1 MIVIGADVHKSTHAL
16 AAVDAATGQLL
27 GEREIAARE
36 QGHLEAL
43 RWAHELDSEL
53 VWAIEDCRDLS
64 HHLEQAL
71 IAAGERVVRVAPKLM
86 GASRRGE
93 REPGKSDQIDARA
106 IARAVLREGIERFP
120 AAFLDHDA
128 AEIRLLCDH
137 RNTLVSERTRL
148 INRLRINLVV
158 LDPSLEAKIPARKM
172 DYPGQLQRITRRLRV
187 MPQTARVR
195 IAREQ
200 VKRIAVLTREAENLK
215 RELRD
220 LIRAHRPELLAETGC
235 GPLCAGDPDRPDGR
249 RRALQERRAV
259 RQDRRRRTDL
269 GLLRPTRPPPPGP
282 RRQPTAQPRP
292 ARYRDHSRPHR
303 PTDPRLPRAQG
314 SRRQE
319 PHRGDA
325 LPQAPPRPHVL
336 SASQWKAEISR
347 FYPHGEHIVGSPRFA
362 RGRRLLVVGHKSG
375 GDGRSDAIAQEA
387 GSSPLSGIRQGSIGA
402 SSGSRG
408 RFGYVVPFGR
418 WLHDRLGSECWWAH
432 S

>member
-120 AAFLDHDA
+120 VAFLDRDA

-158 LDPSLEAKIPARKM
+158 LDPDLEAKIPTRKM
-172 DYPGQLQRITRRLRV
+172 DYPGQLQRITRRLRA

-200 VKRIAVLTREAENLK
+200 VKRIAVLTREAEALK

-220 LIRAHRPELLAETGC
+220 LIRQHRPELLAETGC
-235 GPLCAGDPDRPDGR
+235 GPLCAAILIGQTAGAERFKSDAQFARIAGVAPISVSSGRHDRHRLDRGGNR
-249 RRALQERRAV
+249 QLNRALHVIAITRGRIDPQTRAYLA
-259 RQDRRRRTDL
+259 RKEAEGKSRIEAMRCLKRHLARHFHR
-269 GLLRPTRPPPPGP
+269 LLI
-282 RRQPTAQPRP
+282 QRP
-292 ARYRDHSRPHR
+292 A
-303 PTDPRLPRAQG
+303 
-314 SRRQE
+314 
-319 PHRGDA
+319 
-325 LPQAPPRPHVL
+325 
-336 SASQWKAEISR
+336 
-347 FYPHGEHIVGSPRFA
+347 
-362 RGRRLLVVGHKSG
+362 
-375 GDGRSDAIAQEA
+375 
-387 GSSPLSGIRQGSIGA
+387 IGA
-402 SSGSRG
+402 WQPSRERPVHRASSQQETI
-408 RFGYVVPFGR
+408 
-418 WLHDRLGSECWWAH
+418 DRDA
-432 S
+432 